1 MKITK
6 KLLSLLLAAILLVS
20 TFTMFAYAFTQVPD
34 IVDGNVNYKFSVA
47 KANEAP
53 MADGSAT
60 YVGDDIYAVSVY
72 AQASYGLHNITVPIH
87 FNKEHFAPIM
97 IYDGADLYTGYDSYY
112 TDMGEGACYV
122 YSLDGDAWKNIGMYK
137 ADGST
142 ATTKALAKCIGL
154 GNPNATEVSVTTDL
168 VSPDH
173 PYYKYYGAG
182 LPSGTGVMFVNLD
195 DTAIAK
201 NAYLNTVDGINFT
214 KEWVKLCTFYFQRN
228 AGVTDADCV
237 GDVFGITT
245 PDAQKVDCVVDTSGY
260 GYFTNVQTVVN
271 YTPPMNIVSNA
282 KVEAGHTTIVDHAKH
297 QIRFQKDADGI
308 YNEMFDI
315 RYLAKIDATTFLNT
329 FGSEEAAK
337 DMISEIGFVFAKHN
351 SIGGADKFDLATAKA
366 MVEQD
371 ATAPAGY
378 KKQTVDYLSTTVVP
392 GTYAFSC
399 IVKDIPDAEHDTNGL
414 SAIGYIIYTD
424 KNGDKY
430 TDYYAV
436 GVVSEP
442 FADIYNAN
450 TSHIPR

>member
-1 MKITK
+1 MTLSKKI
-6 KLLSLLLAAILLVS
+6 LAVVMSLVMLVAC
-20 TFTMFAYAFTQVPD
+20 FAVTA
-34 IVDGNVNYKFSVA
+34 
-47 KANEAP
+47 
-53 MADGSAT
+53 SAYT
-60 YVGDDIYAVSVY
+60 YVPEVTGGELKISVTADKTTVEPGDTVTFSMRINSGSISNLSSFNAVFLYNGDQLAPVGTTPQTFRTWQGDC
-72 AQASYGLHNITVPIH
+72 AAS
-87 FNKEHFAPIM
+87 FA
-97 IYDGADLYTGYDSYY
+97 
-112 TDMGEGACYV
+112 
-122 YSLDGDAWKNIGMYK
+122 
-137 ADGST
+137 
-142 ATTKALAKCIGL
+142 
-154 GNPNATEVSVTTDL
+154 NPNA
-168 VSPDH
+168 
-173 PYYKYYGAG
+173 AG
-182 LPSGTGVMFVNLD
+182 NMNFPVEMQLKSNLTAEELAYFTKGILILGSGTSSQTRWNPAPNEACMTFQMTVSENVKPGEEIWFGLHD
-195 DTAIAK
+195 S
-201 NAYLNTVDGINFT
+201 AYQLKKSTFAVDGKVQQDMSVFDLT
-214 KEWVKLCTFYFQRN
+214 DGMVKL
-228 AGVTDADCV
+228 
-237 GDVFGITT
+237 
-245 PDAQKVDCVVDTSGY
+245 
-260 GYFTNVQTVVN
+260 TVA
-271 YTPPMNIVSNA
+271 SA
-282 KVEAGHTTIVDHAKH
+282 HSTIVDHAKH
-297 QIRFQKDADGI
+297 QIRFQKNADGI

-329 FGSEEAAK
+329 FGSEAKAK

-378 KKQTVDYLSTTVVP
+378 KKKTVDYLSTTVVP